1 VIEVYVNS
9 GFLQSAHAVER
20 PKAPLPTMM
29 TDWGTL
35 GADEEDAEEDIAHED
50 TEKHTRADEKVRGL
64 LKSQSSQIY
73 VAEFCC
79 RIHEVG

>member
-29 TDWGTL
+29 TDLGTL

-50 TEKHTRADEKVRGL
+50 TEKHTRAAMK
-64 LKSQSSQIY
+64 KY
-73 VAEFCC
+73 
-79 RIHEVG
+79 EVY